1 MLSLL
6 SLNTLK
12 KFILSARAYD
22 LALKAGFVY
31 ITEARMLMLITN
43 LSCILIITEHS
54 AFMVLR
60 IKHSEMNGIHGLNA
74 Y

>member
-1 MLSLL
+1 MLHLL
-6 SLNTLK
+6 SLNTFN

-22 LALKAGFVY
+22 LALKVSFVY

-43 LSCILIITEHS
+43 LSCILIIIEHS
-54 AFMVLR
+54 AFVVLC

-74 Y
+74 C